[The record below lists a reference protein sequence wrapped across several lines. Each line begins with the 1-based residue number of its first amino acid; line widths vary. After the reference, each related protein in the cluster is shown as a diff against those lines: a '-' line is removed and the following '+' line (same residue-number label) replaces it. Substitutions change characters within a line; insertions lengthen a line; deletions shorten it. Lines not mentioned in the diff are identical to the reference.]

1 MLFCVYRETVME
13 DDDEVYLNDEN
24 DPTHVTK
31 VEDEETTIQDD
42 EQVQDD
48 VERVASVKVLKM
60 DLKKIDTKRVNMLI
74 KSMKEGKL
82 K

>member
-1 MLFCVYRETVME
+1 ME

>member
-1 MLFCVYRETVME
+1 ME

-31 VEDEETTIQDD
+31 VEDEEIIMQDD

-48 VERVASVKVLKM
+48 VEKIASVKVLKL
-60 DLKKIDTKRVNMLI
+60 DLEKLDTKRVNMLI
-74 KSMKEGKL
+74 KSIKKGTL